1 MLRWALI
8 LLVILTSGC
17 TGGGFN
23 LKTLAKSDI
32 DMVADIH
39 YQTAET
45 LLRDLTWK
53 LYRRNTGEWR
63 KSGLSLEVLTAQI
76 FEQRYDTVRRR
87 KLGGVSGVAA
97 IELGLSPDYRGDR
110 IFALMCGLQE
120 MIAQSYGYQRE
131 FFFINKLD
139 GQKLYNSAR
148 NVEVLVWRL
157 STLRDQRGTPII
169 LTNNLPQESP
179 NLSYERL
186 FGKLIGNQD
195 MLAVIVAQKNDRVI
209 KTVVHNVATMVF
221 LPI

>member
-1 MLRWALI
+1 MRRWVLI
-8 LLVILTSGC
+8 SLVLLTTACS
-17 TGGGFN
+17 GGGFN
-23 LKTLAKSDI
+23 LKTLVKSDI
-32 DMVADIH
+32 DMVADLH
-39 YQTAET
+39 YETAES
-45 LLRDLTWK
+45 LLRELTWK
-53 LYRRNTGEWR
+53 LYHRNTGEWR

-76 FEQRYDTVRRR
+76 FDQRYETVRRR
-87 KLGGVSGVAA
+87 KLGGASGVAA
-97 IELGLSPDYRGDR
+97 LELGLSPDYDGDR
-110 IFALMCGLQE
+110 IFALMSGLQH

-131 FFFINKLD
+131 FFITNKLD

-157 STLRDQRGTPII
+157 STLRDERGTPII
-169 LTNNLPQESP
+169 LTNNLPQETP

-195 MLAVIVAQKNDRVI
+195 MLAVIVAQKNHRVI